1 MARDIGLL
9 EGVNVG
15 TFSVPDLLGPL
26 NEFEAKNAPE
36 QVFAAGNVRLFHAGP
51 RVSIVGARKA
61 TGIGLQRARKL
72 AKILAEKGV
81 VSGMAE
87 RIDTAAQN
95 AALAAGGKS
104 IRF

>member
-1 MARDIGLL
+1 MARNIGLL

-36 QVFAAGNVRLFHAGP
+36 QVFAAGDVQLFRSGP

-61 TGIGLQRARKL
+61 ET
-72 AKILAEKGV
+72 LAETSLGSV
-81 VSGMAE
+81 ACAG
-87 RIDTAAQN
+87 
-95 AALAAGGKS
+95 ALASGVLKWTTCRPGAHRDAVVRDGA
-104 IRF
+104 